1 MFLQFKQTYSFF
13 SQSIRDVVVM
23 LQIVFRR
30 RKMKK
35 KKDLTNN
42 INMNVERYWGLETQ
56 QTSSVYF

>member
-23 LQIVFRR
+23 LQIVFRP

>member
-42 INMNVERYWGLETQ
+42 INMNVERYWGLETEQ
-56 QTSSVYF
+56 ASSVYF

>member
-42 INMNVERYWGLETQ
+42 INMNVERYWGLETE